1 MTEHKVG
8 RVIFTQEQIEEK
20 AAELGR
26 QITADYQGK
35 DIILVGILTG
45 CVMWM
50 AQLMK
55 SIEVDTAVDFMS
67 VSSYGAAT
75 KSSGIVKIIKDLSID
90 IEGRHVLVVEDI
102 IDTGTTLD
110 YLIAFLKGRAP
121 ASLKICAMLDKSEG
135 HLVDIGADYVGFPA
149 PNLYLIGYGLDA
161 NHRYRNLP
169 YIAAIEE

>member
-1 MTEHKVG
+1 MNEYGIGKV
-8 RVIFTQEQIEEK
+8 IYNLEEIEER

-26 QITADYQGK
+26 QISEDYKGK
-35 DIILVGILTG
+35 DVILVGILTG

-55 SIEVDTAVDFMS
+55 SIDLDTSVDFMS

-75 KSSGIVKIIKDLSID
+75 KSSGIVRINKDLTMD
-90 IEGRHVLVVEDI
+90 IEGRHVLIVEDI
-102 IDTGTTLD
+102 IDTGTTLE
-110 YLIAFLKGRAP
+110 YLVTFLRGREP
-121 ASLKICAMLDKSEG
+121 ASLKICAMLDKSAG
-135 HLVDIGADYVGFPA
+135 RLVEIGADYVGFPA

-169 YIAAIEE
+169 YIAAIE